1 MIINDKSL
9 KSLRETFGSKLQENV
24 RLSNFTTMNVGGPA
38 DALMIAHSANQF
50 AEIVSVIWKMGLP
63 LYVLGSGSNLLISD
77 EGLQAVVIINRAHN
91 IKVNTRTRPYT
102 IWAESGALMV
112 NMGKKLTLRGLSGME
127 WAATIPGTVGGAV
140 YGNAGAFGEDIS
152 RNLISADILHKES
165 GREMWKCSQ
174 LEYTYRS
181 SKLKRDNESA
191 VILSTLFHVKSGE
204 VDQIKA
210 KIDDF
215 RSRRAKIQ
223 PPGASVGS
231 VFRNPPDDSAGRLIE
246 AAGLKG
252 RTLGGAII
260 SPKHANFI
268 INQNSAS
275 AQDVFDL
282 LVLARN
288 TVKKKFGIE
297 LLPEIEV
304 LGKWDN
310 LPKFLQS
317 ERRSTVVHK

>member
-1 MIINDKSL
+1 MIINDTSL

-38 DALMIAHSANQF
+38 DALMIAHSPSQL

-77 EGLQAVVIINRAHN
+77 EGLRAIVIINHAHN
-91 IKVNTRTRPYT
+91 IKVNTRTHPYT

-140 YGNAGAFGEDIS
+140 YGNAGSFGKDIS

-165 GREMWKCSQ
+165 GRETWGCSQ

-181 SKLKRDNESA
+181 SKLKRSGESA
-191 VILSTLFHVKSGE
+191 VILSTLFHVKSGKVE
-204 VDQIKA
+204 QIKS
-210 KIDDF
+210 KINDF

-288 TVKKKFGIE
+288 TVEKKFGIE

-310 LPKFLQS
+310 LPKFLLP